1 MQILPKKRE
10 RWAAQ
15 IAIVQKEQNF
25 ILVSLILE
33 DKIREVKE
41 LFWSHAVQKLR
52 AELLISIQRRRR
64 GGVCRVD
71 GDKAREAGDLVLMLL
86 FWVSLALNLALLW
99 GLSYPNSSRDGGNTK
114 LLKVILF

>member
-52 AELLISIQRRRR
+52 AELVISIQ
-64 GGVCRVD
+64 
-71 GDKAREAGDLVLMLL
+71 LL
-86 FWVSLALNLALLW
+86 FQLEE
-99 GLSYPNSSRDGGNTK
+99 GGGQGYAQ
-114 LLKVILF
+114 

>member
-52 AELLISIQRRRR
+52 AELVISIQ
-64 GGVCRVD
+64 
-71 GDKAREAGDLVLMLL
+71 LL
-86 FWVSLALNLALLW
+86 FQLEE
-99 GLSYPNSSRDGGNTK
+99 GGGQGYAE
-114 LLKVILF
+114 